1 MYKEFEIKKYDD
13 QERQKAL
20 DWLKNRVRERVPF
33 AKGFVRFTQEE
44 IDQITIEDERQ
55 NKLNAERLWLF
66 LLMCWYNWVDDG
78 GDTDGHRYT
87 LTSCHESAELCHTL
101 PYCCLEEFDGQEYPD
116 EYTFADI
123 VTILCYEQEIY
134 PFRTFDYHHI
144 TEPKP
149 NWFCFIT
156 NLFES
161 RMFYAMWD
169 TLYSAPDL
177 RDLVFEKGTCKF
189 PEPFK
194 PAPAKAVED
203 EDLF

>member
-44 IDQITIEDERQ
+44 IDQITIEDEQQ

-78 GDTDGHRYT
+78 GDLDGKPYT
-87 LTSCHESAELCHTL
+87 STTCRERILIDHTL
-101 PYCCLEEFDGQEYPD
+101 PYIYVEPFGTAERYPY
-116 EYTFADI
+116 EYTFIDVI
-123 VTILCYEQEIY
+123 TILCYEQEIW
-134 PFRTFDYHHI
+134 PLRNFD
-144 TEPKP
+144 TDC
-149 NWFCFIT
+149 WFSYVT
-156 NLFES
+156 HKFES
-161 RMFYAMWD
+161 TILTKAWVILQG
-169 TLYSAPDL
+169 TPET

-194 PAPAKAVED
+194 PAPAAAAED